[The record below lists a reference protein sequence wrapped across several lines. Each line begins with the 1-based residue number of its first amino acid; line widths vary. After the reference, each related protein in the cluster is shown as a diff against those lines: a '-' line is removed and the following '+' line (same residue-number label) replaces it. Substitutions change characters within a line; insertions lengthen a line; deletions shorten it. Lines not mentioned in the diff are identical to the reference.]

1 MRGNQLAPDR
11 QIAQAGIELI
21 GTDSVAADAEIVL
34 AGAEALHAAGLAR
47 FSFDLTLPTL
57 IQAMLDEA
65 GIAGPARAALMRALD
80 RKDAAAVARHG
91 GSLAPVLTDLL
102 LAAGPADRA
111 LAALAEARLGDVARP
126 LADRLAETVGAIRA
140 RAPTLRL
147 TVDPVEFRGLR
158 YHTGVAVT
166 IFAPNR
172 HEELGRGGRYLCGD
186 EPATGLTLYP
196 DAILRAVPPRPRR
209 PRVYLPADADPEAAA
224 SLRAQGYATIAALN
238 GGNDEAEAR
247 SLGCSHILRGGK
259 AVSLQSGEASM
270 ANVAVIGA
278 QWGDE
283 GKGKVV
289 DWLASRAEIVVRF
302 QGGHNAGHTL
312 VVGNETY
319 KLSLLPSGL
328 VRGKLGIIGNGV
340 VIDPAAL
347 FAEIERVSAQGLL
360 VTPRTLRIAD
370 NAPLIL
376 PLHAALDR
384 AREAARGDRKIGTTG
399 RGIGPAY
406 EDKVARRA
414 IRVADLA
421 EPDTISAKLD
431 ELLLHHNTLL
441 AGLGAPTFEKSDLQD
456 ALLEIAPR
464 LLPFAE
470 PVWERLDE
478 ARRAGTRILFEG
490 AQAVM
495 LDVDHGT
502 YPFVTSS
509 NTVAATA
516 ASGAGLGPDAVGFV
530 LGIAKAYSTRVG
542 SGPFPTELTDAIGQ
556 RLGDRGNEFGTVTG
570 RRRRCGWFDAALVRQ
585 AVKVGGIQ
593 GIALTKLDVLDGLR

>member
-1 MRGNQLAPDR
+1 
-11 QIAQAGIELI
+11 
-21 GTDSVAADAEIVL
+21 
-34 AGAEALHAAGLAR
+34 
-47 FSFDLTLPTL
+47 
-57 IQAMLDEA
+57 
-65 GIAGPARAALMRALD
+65 
-80 RKDAAAVARHG
+80 
-91 GSLAPVLTDLL
+91 
-102 LAAGPADRA
+102 
-111 LAALAEARLGDVARP
+111 
-126 LADRLAETVGAIRA
+126 
-140 RAPTLRL
+140 
-147 TVDPVEFRGLR
+147 
-158 YHTGVAVT
+158 
-166 IFAPNR
+166 
-172 HEELGRGGRYLCGD
+172 
-186 EPATGLTLYP
+186 
-196 DAILRAVPPRPRR
+196 
-209 PRVYLPADADPEAAA
+209 
-224 SLRAQGYATIAALN
+224 
-238 GGNDEAEAR
+238 
-247 SLGCSHILRGGK
+247 
-259 AVSLQSGEASM
+259 M

-340 VIDPAAL
+340 VVDPEAFL
-347 FAEIERVSAQGLL
+347 AEIDRVRAQGLR
-360 VTPRTLRIAD
+360 VTPETLRVAD
-370 NAPLIL
+370 NAILIL
-376 PLHAALDR
+376 PLHAAIDR
-384 AREAARGDRKIGTTG
+384 AREAARGDRRIGTTG

-414 IRVADLA
+414 IRVCDLA
-421 EPDTISAKLD
+421 EPETVSDKLD

-441 AGLGAPTFEKSDLQD
+441 KGLGAAIFDKA
-456 ALLEIAPR
+456 ALLAQLMALAPR
-464 LLPFAE
+464 ILPFAE

-516 ASGAGLGPDAVGFV
+516 ASGSGLGPSAVGTV
-530 LGIAKAYSTRVG
+530 LGIAKAYTTRVG
-542 SGPFPTELTDAIGQ
+542 SGPFPTELHDAIGEL
-556 RLGDRGNEFGTVTG
+556 LGDRGHEFGTNTG
-570 RRRRCGWFDAALVRQ
+570 RRRRCGWFDAVLVRQ

-593 GIALTKLDVLDGLR
+593 GLALTKLDVLDGLAELKICTGYRIRGEAIPAPARRARRAGGRRAGIRGHGGWTGSTRGARSWADLPAQAVKYVRRIEELVEAPVTLLSTSPERDDTILVKDPFEG